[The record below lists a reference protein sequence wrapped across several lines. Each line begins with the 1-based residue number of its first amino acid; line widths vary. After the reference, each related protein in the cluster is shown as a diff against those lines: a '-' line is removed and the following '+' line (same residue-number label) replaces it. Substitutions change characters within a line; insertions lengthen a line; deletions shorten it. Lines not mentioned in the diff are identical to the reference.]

1 MTTTVH
7 IPDDI
12 LEQVDRR
19 ARDLRISRNRYII
32 ESLRRTLSIHDDWPP
47 EFLESIRSWSSSEAE
62 VGQAVDGMVAAI
74 QSNRRSRRRQPL

>member
-12 LEQVDRR
+12 LEQIDRR
-19 ARDLRISRNRYII
+19 ARDLKISRNRYII
-32 ESLRRTLSIHDDWPP
+32 ESLRRTLSIHHEWPP
-47 EFLESIRSWSSSEAE
+47 EFLERIRGWSSSEAE
-62 VGQAVDGMVAAI
+62 VGEAVDDMVAAI